1 VRVLIIAKDF
11 PAPGQ
16 PRGGI
21 FVLRQAQALAELGHE
36 IRIVRIVPHAP
47 PWTPKW
53 RSYRAVPTRYTIEGI
68 AVHSIRAFFPPRML
82 AMEYLPLQLD
92 GAIRRVIADFA
103 PHVLHAHFLIPS
115 GQLAVR
121 QGPPTIVTA
130 HGSDAYDW
138 AWRRPGLKRAAAEA
152 IARAEA
158 VVAVSRFI
166 ERRVRDLA
174 ECDVRVIY
182 NGADERIFGRS
193 AQSAARES
201 LGIAADRFVVVFTG
215 GDARGKG
222 LHDLIEAAGRLG
234 EPRLLLLA
242 TGLETPFD
250 AIRAAVASAGVEAR
264 LFGVIEQSE
273 IARLLA
279 AADVFTLPSYNE
291 GLPAS
296 ICEAMLS
303 ARPILATPVGG
314 IPEVAV
320 DGVHGYL
327 VAPGD
332 VASLAERLRELARD
346 PGAGVRMG
354 EAGYRFAREHLT
366 WRVNARRYDE
376 VYRGALGATG

>member
-36 IRIVRIVPHAP
+36 IRVVRIVPHAP
-47 PWTPKW
+47 PWTAKW
-53 RSYRAVPTRYTIEGI
+53 RSYRAIPDRYTIEGI

-82 AMEYLPLQLD
+82 AMEYLPLQVG
-92 GAIRRVIADFA
+92 GAIREIIADFS

-121 QGPPTIVTA
+121 QGLPTIVTA

-138 AWRRPGLKRAAAEA
+138 AWRRPGLRRAAAEA
-152 IARAEA
+152 ISRAGA

-174 ECDVRVIY
+174 ERDVRVVY
-182 NGADERIFGRS
+182 NGADERIFGRP
-193 AQSAARES
+193 ARAAARES
-201 LGIAADRFVVVFTG
+201 LGIAPDRFVVVFTG

-222 LHDLIEAAGRLG
+222 LRDVVAAAGRLG

-242 TGLETPFD
+242 TGLATPFD
-250 AIRAAVASAGVEAR
+250 SIRTAVATAGIEAR
-264 LFGVIEQSE
+264 LFGVIEQRE

-279 AADVFTLPSYNE
+279 AADVFTLPSYRE

-314 IPEVAV
+314 IPEVVV

-332 VASLAERLRELARD
+332 VASLAERLCDLARD

-354 EAGYRFAREHLT
+354 EAGHRFARKQLT
-366 WRVNARRYDE
+366 WRVNARCYDE
-376 VYRGALGATG
+376 VYRGALAATV

>member
-36 IRIVRIVPHAP
+36 IRVVRIVPHAP
-47 PWTPKW
+47 SWTPKW
-53 RSYRAVPTRYTIEGI
+53 RGYRAIPERYSIEGI

-82 AMEYLPLQLD
+82 AMEYLPLQVD
-92 GAIRRVIADFA
+92 GAIRRIITEFE
-103 PHVLHAHFLIPS
+103 PHVIHAHFLIPS

-121 QGPPTIVTA
+121 QGLPAIVTA

-138 AWRRPGLKRAAAEA
+138 AWRRPGLRRAAAEA
-152 IARAEA
+152 ISRAGA
-158 VVAVSRFI
+158 VIAVSRFI

-174 ECDVRVIY
+174 ERDVGVIY
-182 NGADERIFGRS
+182 NGADERIFGRC
-193 AQSAARES
+193 AQTAARAS
-201 LGIAADRFVVVFTG
+201 LGIGAHRFVIVFTG
-215 GDARGKG
+215 GQARGKG
-222 LHDLIEAAGRLG
+222 LHDLIQAAARLD
-234 EPRLLLLA
+234 EPRLLLLV
-242 TGLETPFD
+242 TGLEAPFD
-250 AIRAAVASAGVEAR
+250 SIRAAVASGRIEAR
-264 LFGVIEQSE
+264 LFGVIEQRE
-273 IARLLA
+273 IAQLLA
-279 AADVFTLPSYNE
+279 AGDVFALPSYHE

-332 VASLAERLRELARD
+332 VTSLAQRLRELAQN
-346 PGAGVRMG
+346 PGDCVRMG
-354 EAGYRFAREHLT
+354 EAAYRFAREHLT

>member
-16 PRGGI
+16 PRGGV

-36 IRIVRIVPHAP
+36 IRVVRVVPHAP

-53 RSYRAVPTRYTIEGI
+53 RSYRAIPQRYTIEGI

-82 AMEYLPLQLD
+82 GMEYLPLQVD
-92 GAIRRVIADFA
+92 GTIRRIIADFA

-121 QGPPTIVTA
+121 QGLPTIVTA

-138 AWRRPGLKRAAAEA
+138 ARRRPGLRRAAAEA
-152 IARAEA
+152 ISRAEA

-174 ECDVRVIY
+174 ERDVHVIY
-182 NGADERIFGRS
+182 NGADERIFGPS
-193 AQSAARES
+193 TQTAARES
-201 LGIAADRFVVVFTG
+201 LGIGPDRFVIVFTG

-222 LHDLIEAAGRLG
+222 LHDLIQAAGRLG

-242 TGLETPFD
+242 TGLVPPFD
-250 AIRAAVASAGVEAR
+250 AIVAAVDSARIEAR

-273 IARLLA
+273 IAQLLA
-279 AADVFTLPSYNE
+279 AADVFTLPSYHE

-314 IPEVAV
+314 IPEIAV

-346 PGAGVRMG
+346 PGTGVRMG
-354 EAGYRFAREHLT
+354 EAGHRFAREHLT

-376 VYRGALGATG
+376 VYRGALDATA

>member
-1 VRVLIIAKDF
+1 MRVLIIAKDF

-16 PRGGI
+16 PRGGV

-36 IRIVRIVPHAP
+36 IRVVRVVPHAP
-47 PWTPKW
+47 SWTRKW
-53 RSYRAVPTRYTIEGI
+53 RSYRAIPEHYSIEGI
-68 AVHSIRAFFPPRML
+68 AVDSIRAFFPPRML
-82 AMEYLPLQLD
+82 GMEYLPLQVG

-103 PHVLHAHFLIPS
+103 PDVLHAHFLIPS

-121 QGPPTIVTA
+121 QGLPTIVTA

-138 AWRRPGLKRAAAEA
+138 AWRRPGLRRAAAEA
-152 IARAEA
+152 ILRAQA

-174 ECDVRVIY
+174 ERDVRVIY
-182 NGADERIFGRS
+182 NGADERLFGRLTQ
-193 AQSAARES
+193 AAAREL
-201 LGIAADRFVVVFTG
+201 LGIGLDRFVIVFTG

-222 LHDLIEAAGRLG
+222 LHDLIQAAGRLR

-242 TGLETPFD
+242 TGLEAPVD
-250 AIRAAVASAGVEAR
+250 SIRAALASAGVEAR

-273 IARLLA
+273 IAQLLA
-279 AADVFTLPSYNE
+279 AADVFTLPSYRE

-332 VASLAERLRELARD
+332 VASLERRLRELARD
-346 PGAGVRMG
+346 PGAGARMG
-354 EAGYRFAREHLT
+354 SAGYRFAREHLT
-366 WRVNARRYDE
+366 WRVNAQRYDE
-376 VYRGALGATG
+376 VYRRALGATA

>member
-1 VRVLIIAKDF
+1 MRVLIIAKDF

-16 PRGGI
+16 PRDGI

-36 IRIVRIVPHAP
+36 IRVVRIVPHAP

-53 RSYRAVPTRYTIEGI
+53 RSYRAIPDRYTIEGI
-68 AVHSIRAFFPPRML
+68 PVDSIRAFFPPRML
-82 AMEYLPLQLD
+82 AMEYLPLQVD
-92 GAIRRVIADFA
+92 GALRRIVENFA

-121 QGPPTIVTA
+121 QGLPTIVTA

-138 AWRRPGLKRAAAEA
+138 AWRRPGLRRAAAEA
-152 IARAEA
+152 ISRAGA

-174 ECDVRVIY
+174 ERDVRVVY
-182 NGADERIFGRS
+182 NGADERVFGPSTRT
-193 AQSAARES
+193 AARES
-201 LGIAADRFVVVFTG
+201 LGIAPDRFVVVFTG
-215 GDARGKG
+215 GEAPGKG
-222 LHDLIEAAGRLG
+222 LRDLIEAAARVA
-234 EPRLLLLA
+234 EPRLLLLV
-242 TGLETPFD
+242 TGLATPFD
-250 AIRAAVASAGVEAR
+250 SLRAEIASAGIEAQ
-264 LFGVIEQSE
+264 LFGIVEQRQ
-273 IARLLA
+273 IAQLLS
-279 AADVFTLPSYNE
+279 AADLFALPSYRE

-332 VASLAERLRELARD
+332 ISSLAQRLRELAGD
-346 PGAGVRMG
+346 PGARARMG
-354 EAGYRFAREHLT
+354 EAAYDFAREHLT

-376 VYRGALGATG
+376 LYRSALGATV